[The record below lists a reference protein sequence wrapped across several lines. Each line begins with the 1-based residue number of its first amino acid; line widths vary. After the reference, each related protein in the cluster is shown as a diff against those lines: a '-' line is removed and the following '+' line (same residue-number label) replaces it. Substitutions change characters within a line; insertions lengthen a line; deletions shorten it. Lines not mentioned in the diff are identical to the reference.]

1 MCFGALALG
10 KARKSWLTTLVDDL
24 IKYNSLFMKNVLIIA
39 QRLQTILEIFEMKF
53 QILREDYAFAS

>member
-10 KARKSWLTTLVDDL
+10 KARKSWLVDDL